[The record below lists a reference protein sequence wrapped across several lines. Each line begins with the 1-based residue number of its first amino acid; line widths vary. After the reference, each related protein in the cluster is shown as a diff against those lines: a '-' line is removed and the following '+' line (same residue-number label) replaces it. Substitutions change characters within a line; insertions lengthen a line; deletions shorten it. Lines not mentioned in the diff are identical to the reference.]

1 MITGSLTIAI
11 VPVGLA
17 AIVPGL
23 PVVLF
28 LHESNHNISIHHQQT
43 PSLGALAQR
52 ARALQVVNPPLQPAP
67 LPPPVTAAPA
77 AIAPPPHRT
86 PHASLSR
93 SVSTHPWHHQPHCL
107 SLPESTRIF
116 VNKERCDPVTLHNKN
131 IASHTVRSQKRTN
144 TYPSSQVGTQPSA
157 GKLQTR
163 TTTTPWPQDHATSSP
178 PSACASERVS
188 TTRAQRNNAIFRNML
203 GRKKTSKRLQTRA
216 GV

>member
-17 AIVPGL
+17 AIVPVGL
-23 PVVLF
+23 AAIVPGLLVVLF

-86 PHASLSR
+86 PHASLSMER
-93 SVSTHPWHHQPHCL
+93 IYTPVASTASLSVTPT
-107 SLPESTRIF
+107 EATRIF
-116 VNKERCDPVTLHNKN
+116 VNKERWTLHNTN
-131 IASHTVRSQKRTN
+131 IASHPVRSQKRTN
-144 TYPSSQVGTQPSA
+144 TY
-157 GKLQTR
+157 K
-163 TTTTPWPQDHATSSP
+163 
-178 PSACASERVS
+178 
-188 TTRAQRNNAIFRNML
+188 
-203 GRKKTSKRLQTRA
+203 
-216 GV
+216 

>member
-86 PHASLSR
+86 PHASLSMER
-93 SVSTHPWHHQPHCL
+93 IYTPVASTASLSVTPT
-107 SLPESTRIF
+107 EATRIF
-116 VNKERCDPVTLHNKN
+116 VNKERCDPVTLHNTN

-157 GKLQTR
+157 GKIQTR
-163 TTTTPWPQDHATSSP
+163 TTTTSWPQDHAIP
-178 PSACASERVS
+178 VHCLHAH
-188 TTRAQRNNAIFRNML
+188 AI
-203 GRKKTSKRLQTRA
+203 
-216 GV
+216 V